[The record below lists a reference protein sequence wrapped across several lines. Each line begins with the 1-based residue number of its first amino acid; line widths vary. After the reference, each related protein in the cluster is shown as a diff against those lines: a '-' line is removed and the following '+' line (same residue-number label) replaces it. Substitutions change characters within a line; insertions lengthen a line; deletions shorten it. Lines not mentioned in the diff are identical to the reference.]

1 MCYFLNFPLKILSF
15 DYLTKKYTS
24 ILLKKKKNLHVRILK
39 NEPNEHHLSTVFKF
53 CPYI

>member
-1 MCYFLNFPLKILSF
+1 MYYFLNFPLKILSS

-24 ILLKKKKNLHVRILK
+24 ILLKKKNLHVRILK
-39 NEPNEHHLSTVFKF
+39 NEPKEHHLSTVFKF